1 MLSASYHGT
10 HEKEMMKSNHVT
22 GDTEVYVIL
31 KKILI
36 IWVLTRKDA
45 GIPKLGKY
53 KP

>member
-10 HEKEMMKSNHVT
+10 HEKEMMKSHVT

-36 IWVLTRKDA
+36 IWS
-45 GIPKLGKY
+45 
-53 KP
+53 